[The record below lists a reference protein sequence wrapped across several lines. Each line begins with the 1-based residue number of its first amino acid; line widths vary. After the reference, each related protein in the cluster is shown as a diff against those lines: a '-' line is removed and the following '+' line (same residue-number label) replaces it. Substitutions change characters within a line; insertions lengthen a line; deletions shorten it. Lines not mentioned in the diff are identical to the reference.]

1 MWEVFFLLSFFLSF
15 FLMGQQLQE
24 HFHLPGI
31 YKEEKYLK
39 GQRSNIM
46 EKHLE
51 PEFREEEEEKTAGVM
66 EMDTIK
72 TGGKD

>member
-1 MWEVFFLLSFFLSF
+1 
-15 FLMGQQLQE
+15 
-24 HFHLPGI
+24 
-31 YKEEKYLK
+31 
-39 GQRSNIM
+39 M